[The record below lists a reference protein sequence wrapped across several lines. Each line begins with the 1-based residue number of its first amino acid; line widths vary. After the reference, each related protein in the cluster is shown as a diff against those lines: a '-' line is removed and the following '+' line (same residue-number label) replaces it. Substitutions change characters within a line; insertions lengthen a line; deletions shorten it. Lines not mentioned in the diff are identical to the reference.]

1 MTIFF
6 DTPKAKFLFGTVM
19 GFSLLVA
26 VTQVAAQPT
35 QYPLMS
41 RDGGGV
47 KPNIML
53 TMDDSGSMM
62 FQHMPETTI
71 YVGAYSVASPV
82 GSNSVRMD
90 PGDNAYLDAF
100 FIGTVASQPGTTNY
114 RQKLMRSPDTNT
126 IYYNPEVRYNP
137 WPLAA
142 GGRMAN
148 SPVASAYRNPMNTAT
163 GGTINLTNVRV
174 VDTTWCYRDS
184 RTDCNAND
192 ETYDPGLYF
201 RLKKTAGAYMDPTV
215 AANYDQFTIN
225 AADGTT
231 FTKYPARTDC
241 AGTVCTKTEERQ
253 NYANWF
259 TYYRTRNLLARGAV
273 AEAFNDSGNT
283 FRLGWGRINDDTST
297 SIDGVNSIVI
307 RAGVRDF
314 TDAIK
319 ADLFTW
325 IYALPADGGTPLPRA
340 MRTIGEYYKRADN
353 RGPWSDNPGTANTT
367 ADKACRR
374 AYHLLVTDGYWSGS
388 TTSVGNSDNTDGA
401 VITGPGRNYQ
411 YDSDRPYRDSNSDT
425 LADYAME
432 YWKTDLRTDLANI
445 VEPSAENPAFWQHMV
460 NFTVGLGVRGTL
472 DPGVDLPALTAG
484 TKTWGTDKIDDLWH
498 AALNS
503 RGNYISA
510 KDPKELAEAIRNSVG
525 QALTRE
531 LREAGVATASTTLQA
546 GNRKYVPL
554 YRSGDWNGDIQ
565 AFVLDALGQA
575 GAQSWNAEAKVP
587 VAASRNIYT
596 WRTDT
601 APASA
606 AVFTWAAMG
615 TDNQTALGAVAATH
629 TTDFVNFLRG
639 NRSKEG
645 DGQPFRE
652 RRGVLG
658 DFVNSNPVLVKDAVN
673 LGYINLPAA
682 QGGGTPYSTFLTQK
696 AARSAVLFVG
706 GNDGMLHAFKDT
718 LGAVPADDGKEI
730 FAYVPRS
737 VYPNL
742 SKLADKTYGT
752 TALYHQYFVD
762 GPLNETDAYVRAP
775 ADTAA
780 SWRNYLLGTLGAGGR
795 AVFALD
801 ITNSSSMDGSSIR
814 WEISNLN
821 YPDIG
826 YITAPIQAGVLPNG
840 EWVAIFGNG
849 RFSDAG
855 NAVLFVV
862 NLETGVAQTM
872 TVDATGSNA
881 LGGVA
886 LVRNSSGQVTGL
898 YAGDL
903 KGKLWKFDYSAIA
916 TSRFLVSGGAPF
928 FSATSSG
935 GTPQPITQAPAVF
948 DTTRGGKMV
957 LFGTGVLD
965 VEAEADSTDVQSIY
979 SVWDK
984 EADTIPRPMDRTV
997 LSTRTLST
1005 VAGSGGATFY
1015 SIAGTSVNWTAERGW
1030 VLDLSAIAGLR
1041 LIYPPQKA
1049 TSKVAL
1055 MSTISPARNLV
1066 VCEASVGS
1074 GVNFYLESESGVNP
1088 NTPMYDTN
1096 GDGVVNTSDTSVVG
1110 YATNADGIDAIVRGE
1125 MGTGTGIGGGAAGK
1139 CPPGTRM
1146 ISTQNTTGQMMVC
1159 VPDPTD
1165 DATSTRTIQ
1174 DRVWRRII
1182 NPPIR

>member
-1 MTIFF
+1 MT
-6 DTPKAKFLFGTVM
+6 TLFHSASRTSV
-19 GFSLLVA
+19 LCA
-26 VTQVAAQPT
+26 VAAALLLPTAVAWAQPA

-62 FQHMPETTI
+62 FQHMPEVTI

-82 GSNSVRMD
+82 GGNSVRMD

-100 FIGTVASQPGTTNY
+100 FIGTIAAQQGTSNY

-126 IYYNPEVRYNP
+126 IYYNPEVRYLP

-148 SPVASAYRNPMNTAT
+148 SPVTAAYRDPMNTT
-163 GGTINLTNVRV
+163 GGGTINLTNVRDV
-174 VDTTWCYRDS
+174 NTTWCYRDN
-184 RTDCNAND
+184 RTDCNANN
-192 ETYDPGLYF
+192 ENYDPGLYF
-201 RLKKTAGAYMDPTV
+201 RLKKSSGAYMDPTV

-225 AADGTT
+225 AAAGTT
-231 FTKYPARTDC
+231 FTKYTARTDC
-241 AGTVCTKTEERQ
+241 SGSVCTRDEERQ
-253 NYANWF
+253 NFANWF
-259 TYYRTRNLLARGAV
+259 TYYRTRNLLARGSV
-273 AEAFNDSGNT
+273 AEAFNESGDT
-283 FRLGWGRINDDTST
+283 FRLGWGRINDDTS
-297 SIDGVNSIVI
+297 SNIDGVNSIVI
-307 RAGVRDF
+307 QAGVRDF
-314 TDAIK
+314 TDTIK

-340 MRTIGEYYKRADN
+340 MRTIGEYYKRTDN
-353 RGPWSDNPGTANTT
+353 RSPWSDNPAVTNTS

-374 AYHLLVTDGYWSGS
+374 SYHLLVTDGYWSGS
-388 TTSVGNSDNTDGA
+388 TTSVGNSDNTAGLT
-401 VITGPGRNYQ
+401 ITGPGRTYQ
-411 YDSDRPYRDSNSDT
+411 YSATRPYRDGNSDT

-432 YWKTDLRTDLANI
+432 YWKTDLRPDLANI

-460 NFTVGLGVRGTL
+460 NLTVGLGVRGTL
-472 DPGVDLPALTAG
+472 NPATDLPDLTSGA
-484 TKTWGTDKIDDLWH
+484 KTWGTDRIDDLWH
-498 AALNS
+498 SAVNS

-510 KDPKELAEAIRNSVG
+510 KDPSELAEAIRNSVG

-546 GNRKYVPL
+546 GNRKYIPL

-575 GAQSWNAEAKVP
+575 GAQMWNAEAKIP
-587 VAASRNIYT
+587 TTRNIYT

-601 APASA
+601 APPA
-606 AVFTWAAMG
+606 AVAFTWANIGA
-615 TDNQTALGAVAATH
+615 DSQTALGTVAATH
-629 TTDFVNFLRG
+629 TTDFINFLRG

-645 DGQPFRE
+645 DGQPFRQ

-673 LGYINLPAA
+673 LGYINLPTA

-696 AARSAVLFVG
+696 AARAAVLFVG

-718 LGAVPADDGKEI
+718 LGAVPADDGVEI
-730 FAYVPRS
+730 FAYVPKA

-742 SKLADKTYGT
+742 YKLSDKTYGT

-762 GPLNETDAYVRAP
+762 GPLSETDAYVRAP
-775 ADTAA
+775 GEATP
-780 SWRNYLLGTLGAGGR
+780 SWRNYLLGSLGAGGR

-801 ITNSSSMDGSSIR
+801 VTNSNSMDASAIR

-821 YPDIG
+821 YPDLG
-826 YITAPIQAGVLPNG
+826 YITAPIQVGVLPNG

-855 NAVLFVV
+855 NAALFVV
-862 NLETGVAQTM
+862 NLETGVAQTL
-872 TVDATGSNA
+872 TVDTTGSNG
-881 LGGVA
+881 LGGVGI
-886 LVRNSSGQVTGL
+886 VRNSSGQITNL

-916 TSRFLVSGGAPF
+916 TSRFSVSGGAAF
-928 FSATSSG
+928 FTATDSASN
-935 GTPQPITQAPAVF
+935 PQPITQAPVIF

-957 LFGTGVLD
+957 MFGTGVLD
-965 VEAEADSTDVQSIY
+965 VEAEANSTAVQSLY

-984 EADTIPRPMDRTV
+984 DADTLPRPMDRSV
-997 LSTRTLST
+997 LSLRTMTSVT
-1005 VAGSGGATFY
+1005 GAGGATFY
-1015 SIAGTSVNWTAERGW
+1015 SVGGTSVNWTAERGW
-1030 VLDLSAIAGLR
+1030 VLDMDLIPGLR

-1055 MSTISPARNLV
+1055 LSTIAPARNLV

-1074 GVNFYLESESGVNP
+1074 GVNFFFDAESGVNP

-1096 GDGVVNTSDTSVVG
+1096 GDGVVNSSDTSTVG
-1110 YATNADGIDAIVRGE
+1110 YATNADGIDAVVRGE
-1125 MGTGTGIGGGAAGK
+1125 MGTGTGIGTGGGK
-1139 CPPGTRM
+1139 CPPGTRL

-1159 VPDPTD
+1159 VPDEDPTT
-1165 DATSTRTIQ
+1165 ARSIQ